1 MKKTGKLLT
10 ALGCAGLLLGLNFT
24 SALAQVQPDTE
35 QNFQKTISRLS
46 AQVNQLKKE
55 IEMLKKE
62 KEGFT
67 SSGTYHTE
75 KSKVKFYG
83 YIKIDTIYED
93 ATCVGSNYILWV
105 LPKSLSEND
114 SKFDITYRH
123 SRFGFDIIKPYKTWK
138 LKGKFEMDF
147 YTFSKDVSN
156 KPWNPQH
163 APLRARRVFLLVEK
177 GTWKILAGN
186 EWMTIAQLYPHLS
199 NFPAGS
205 FMGNLGYRTP
215 QIRLTKKFPFTKK
228 DALTMQ
234 FAITRPFAFPNM
246 NGVVIWDNDP
256 NVDAGIPGF
265 QGRIAF
271 DMGKTFHI
279 ALFGHYSKD
288 EYFKDYKTYSGKI
301 RVDSFSSG
309 LELKIGLPDNKF
321 KPYIAGELWYGQNL
335 DGYYTGGVNQGV
347 KFRLDNGTY
356 VTDFKTVDL
365 TQRKIDSAKPIHAV
379 GGWVEFGF
387 NPTLNTV
394 VHLGW
399 GIDNPNDD
407 ELKGVRGARLSQQM
421 YYGNIMYKFT
431 KEFGVGLE
439 YLRAVT
445 RYRDGDAPVNRGML
459 SFYYFF

>member
-1 MKKTGKLLT
+1 M
-10 ALGCAGLLLGLNFT
+10 
-24 SALAQVQPDTE
+24 
-35 QNFQKTISRLS
+35 
-46 AQVNQLKKE
+46 
-55 IEMLKKE
+55 
-62 KEGFT
+62 
-67 SSGTYHTE
+67 GT
-75 KSKVKFYG
+75 
-83 YIKIDTIYED
+83 
-93 ATCVGSNYILWV
+93 NYILWV
-105 LPKSLSEND
+105 AHSAVNGDD

-156 KPWNPQH
+156 QPWNPQH
-163 APLRARRVFLLVEK
+163 APLRARRVFLVVEK
-177 GTWKILAGN
+177 GTWQILAGN

-205 FMGNLGYRTP
+205 FMGNLAYRTP

-228 DALTMQ
+228 DVLTMQ

-271 DMGKTFHI
+271 DRGKFFHI

-301 RVDSFSSG
+301 RVNSFSSG

-321 KPYIAGELWYGQNL
+321 KPYIAGEFWYGQNL

-347 KFRLDNGTY
+347 RFLLQNKNDKIY
-356 VTDFKTVDL
+356 VTDFK
-365 TQRKIDSAKPIHAV
+365 KIDWSVYKIVSTNPIHAV

-387 NPTLNTV
+387 KPTPKTV

-407 ELKGVRGARLSQQM
+407 ELKGVDDTNNKKIERLSQQM

-431 KEFGVGLE
+431 KEFGISFE

-445 RYRDGDAPVNRGML
+445 RYSDGDAPVNREML
-459 SFYYFF
+459 SFYYYF